1 MTHRVREALL
11 WAGAAL
17 GTLCLG
23 WTFVMA
29 AFGLTPLVFT
39 SGSMS
44 PAIAAGDLAFARTID
59 ADDIRTGDVVSVVNA
74 EGVRITHRVVEA
86 EPWEHGAT
94 LTLKGDAN
102 AAPDVEPYAVTS
114 VERVA
119 FAVPR
124 AGYVINAA
132 ASPAG
137 TFAAGLLVALALAV
151 AFGRRPGPREPADD
165 AEPRQG
171 GSRAR
176 GTITVGAALLA
187 VAAVSMTTTVQPT
200 RAAFTDPAAATTG
213 TFGAHTVA
221 SQSAPSCTANTVTLG
236 EDTVTLRWNQV
247 DPRYVYAWEL
257 RPNGSTTVV
266 QSGTVGAGVAQG
278 AQVSVT
284 VGPAGTSNGN
294 YNIVVTAR
302 PSTSTS
308 WAAATTTTT
317 PVRRFTTALFW
328 NNMGCGHA

>member
-1 MTHRVREALL
+1 MNHRFREALL
-11 WAGAAL
+11 WVGAAL

-59 ADDIRTGDVVSVVNA
+59 AGDIRTGDIVSVVND

-86 EPWEHGAT
+86 EPREGGAT

-114 VERVA
+114 VERVS

-124 AGYVINAA
+124 AGYVIDAV

-137 TFAAGLLVALALAV
+137 TFAAGLLVALALAA
-151 AFGRRPGPREPADD
+151 AFGRRPGPRQQEQ
-165 AEPRQG
+165 ESV
-171 GSRAR
+171 SREAAAR
-176 GTITVGAALLA
+176 APQA
-187 VAAVSMTTTVQPT
+187 VAVGVLVLAAAAAGMTTTVQPT
-200 RAAFTDPAAATTG
+200 RAAFADPAAMTTG
-213 TFGAHTVA
+213 TYSAHSVG
-221 SQSAPSCTANTVTLG
+221 SQSAPSCTTNSVTLG
-236 EDTVTLRWNQV
+236 NDTVTLRWNQV
-247 DPRYVYAWEL
+247 DARYVYDWEL
-257 RPNGSTTVV
+257 RVNGSTAAV

-278 AQVSVT
+278 GQVAVT
-284 VGPAGTSNGN
+284 LEPGSRANGN
-294 YNIVVTAR
+294 YNVVVRAR
-302 PSTSTS
+302 TSTSTS
-308 WAAATTTTT
+308 WTASSTTTT
-317 PVRRFTTALFW
+317 PIRRFTTALFW
-328 NNMGCGHA
+328 SNMACGHA